1 MPSEVVLSR
10 RNLLSLLH
18 KLEMPGSFCTIVKP
32 DGTAI
37 KAERD
42 EVHYANRIGGP
53 GTMHPDTEQFVA
65 DLEEALK
72 IVRRKRAAQ
81 IAPTVG
87 KAIEGCA
94 SASRA
99 KEASSPVITVTNPN
113 PVPPDMPVAF
123 TSIHRRAED
132 VAWPTCHW
140 PANWCKMPRC
150 QAPANMA
157 KSYSTTTAWRGSHL
171 KERRRDRQQDR
182 RQDQDGESE
191 RGTDEKRRGDLAQC
205 RVRRPD
211 GHPLPEQQQPRSD
224 GHQHPDRLG
233 RESLSPPGP
242 LQKNFSWS

>member
-37 KAERD
+37 KAEPD
-42 EVHYANRIGGP
+42 EVHYANRVGGP

-72 IVRRKRAAQ
+72 IVRRKRAAP
-81 IAPTVG
+81 IDPTVG
-87 KAIEGCA
+87 KAIEDCA

-99 KEASSPVITVTNPN
+99 KDASGPVITVTNPN

-132 VAWPTCHW
+132 VAWPTYQS
-140 PANWCKMPRC
+140 ATELM
-150 QAPANMA
+150 QDA
-157 KSYSTTTAWRGSHL
+157 KVPSAG
-171 KERRRDRQQDR
+171 ERAEKLLHCNRVAKKPSQ
-182 RQDQDGESE
+182 GEA
-191 RGTDEKRRGDLAQC
+191 T
-205 RVRRPD
+205 
-211 GHPLPEQQQPRSD
+211 
-224 GHQHPDRLG
+224 
-233 RESLSPPGP
+233 
-242 LQKNFSWS
+242 